1 MKSPVFLRQDALKAA
16 QQEHFVFFQHLRRK
30 ALANVIITAGGS
42 DGDVVGQV
50 HSGGAIDPFDPFA
63 LSAASG
69 RQVDQTV
76 RRQFFQHFVN
86 AAVNQARVMS
96 DRRIPDIV
104 GNAFFAESRPDFC
117 PLPGRA
123 FFPFPV
129 IGTVFGNEYEQTFDV
144 GLRNGK
150 YPPAPAADDF
160 KITKRFKQAA
170 AFLFHAV
177 EADEQKVDQG
187 FVVNSVMFNSVEFSF
202 RQFKIAGEVIVK
214 KDKTIQA
221 VGFFPVAP
229 RLDDFINFVHDNI
242 IKS

>member
-117 PLPGRA
+117 PLPAGR
-123 FFPFPV
+123 FSHFPLLERCS
-129 IGTVFGNEYEQTFDV
+129 GMSTNRRSTSGCETVSIRRLQPQTILK
-144 GLRNGK
+144 LRNASNR
-150 YPPAPAADDF
+150 PQLSF
-160 KITKRFKQAA
+160 STLLRQTNKRLIRA
-170 AFLFHAV
+170 L
-177 EADEQKVDQG
+177 
-187 FVVNSVMFNSVEFSF
+187 SL
-202 RQFKIAGEVIVK
+202 I
-214 KDKTIQA
+214 
-221 VGFFPVAP
+221 P
-229 RLDDFINFVHDNI
+229 
-242 IKS
+242 